1 MEHQRNDI
9 LKIMTSA
16 SFVHLQVHSE
26 FSLLDGAIR
35 IPHLINA
42 CSEAHPAVALTDK
55 GNILVVI
62 LFGAKAKGVHQII
75 GCEIHFCEDMTA
87 KSKTIDA

>member
-9 LKIMTSA
+9 FNIMASA

-42 CSEAHPAVALTDK
+42 CSEAHPAVALTIRETYLVPLIF
-55 GNILVVI
+55 ILAQKQREFTQ
-62 LFGAKAKGVHQII
+62 L
-75 GCEIHFCEDMTA
+75 
-87 KSKTIDA
+87 